1 MFKKRKMS
9 LLPDIKK
16 HVMRK
21 SAFGKDT
28 CLPKSKKCY
37 SSTFFCYRI
46 ALSMHKKL
54 QKNKIPLGPP
64 LLASNLAAV
73 DKDGGRN

>member
-1 MFKKRKMS
+1 VLSARTPACQKVQNVFPPLFFVNNES
-9 LLPDIKK
+9 L
-16 HVMRK
+16 
-21 SAFGKDT
+21 
-28 CLPKSKKCY
+28 Y
-37 SSTFFCYRI
+37 N
-46 ALSMHKKL
+46 KL